1 MKYLNKTYYF
11 LGMRKIIGN
20 VIRKYNIYIQNK
32 TSKYILYKLIKSFNI
47 SFYAQKLIVLNF
59 IIKLFLFINSIIKVK
74 YNIIM
79 IIINKFIKYIY
90 FIPQKIIAIIKN
102 IIYKILKVIIAN
114 YDMLNEIIL
123 DKNKIFTFKI

>member
-47 SFYAQKLIVLNF
+47 SFYA
-59 IIKLFLFINSIIKVK
+59 
-74 YNIIM
+74 
-79 IIINKFIKYIY
+79 
-90 FIPQKIIAIIKN
+90 
-102 IIYKILKVIIAN
+102 
-114 YDMLNEIIL
+114 
-123 DKNKIFTFKI
+123 